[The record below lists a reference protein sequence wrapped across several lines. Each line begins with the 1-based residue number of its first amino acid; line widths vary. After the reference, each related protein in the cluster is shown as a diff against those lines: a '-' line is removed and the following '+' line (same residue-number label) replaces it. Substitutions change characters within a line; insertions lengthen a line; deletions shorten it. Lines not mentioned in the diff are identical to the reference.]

1 MLIIDRIENGF
12 AVASE
17 NGIRQDI
24 PLNEFDDI
32 PKEGDV
38 LTRQDG
44 KWTTDCDKTAQRK
57 KLITEKQD
65 SLWE

>member
-17 NGIRQDI
+17 NGKHQDI
-24 PLNEFDDI
+24 PLNEFDYT

-38 LTRQDG
+38 ITCHCG
-44 KWTTDCDKTAQRK
+44 KWITDHDETAKRK